1 MTVID
6 YKFSW
11 AVTSFLVRQYHTLS
25 ITNNYIHTL
34 LCVVKTKHLF
44 CAMNFYFLQLPILLK
59 ILLTPIIKAY
69 SLVATLLHG
78 GSMTCC
84 WFSGSLHPCWTSGSQ
99 APRSHCWLHHSLL
112 APLLPSSLIQFWFLL
127 APWPPNH
134 GSLLAPWLHAD
145 FLYPCWLLTGSLA
158 TGWLLGSLL
167 AHC

>member
-1 MTVID
+1 M
-6 YKFSW
+6 
-11 AVTSFLVRQYHTLS
+11 HTLS
-25 ITNNYIHTL
+25 ITEIIIYILCFVWLKQTIYFVRRTLFPSAAYFAQDSAGNNYQGL
-34 LCVVKTKHLF
+34 LF
-44 CAMNFYFLQLPILLK
+44 
-59 ILLTPIIKAY
+59 
-69 SLVATLLHG
+69 VATLLHG

-84 WFSGSLHPCWTSGSQ
+84 WFSGSLHPCWTPGSL
-99 APRSHCWLHHSLL
+99 APHSHCWLDHSLL

-145 FLYPCWLLTGSLA
+145 CLYPCGLLTGSLA